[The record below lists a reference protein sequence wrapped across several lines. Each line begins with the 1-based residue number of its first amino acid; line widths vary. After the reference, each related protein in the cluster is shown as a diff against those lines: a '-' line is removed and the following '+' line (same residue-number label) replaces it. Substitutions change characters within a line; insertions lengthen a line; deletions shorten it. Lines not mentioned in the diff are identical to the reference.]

1 MKGIVFRAFE
11 SFVEARFPNGLA
23 DDMLTLET
31 LESGG
36 AYTTVGYY
44 PHTEFLAIAIHVA
57 ETTKTPINQL
67 VKDFGQAL
75 FYDLAGAHPDMIKT
89 YNSPIGLL
97 AVIESVIHR
106 DVRKLYTSTEL
117 PRFDVTERDGDR
129 GLTMKYSSSR
139 PFADLAEGLIW
150 GCLDF
155 YRVKEI
161 SSVIRHD
168 VASDGTHSVFKVET
182 QNELKPSTLRH

>member
-1 MKGIVFRAFE
+1 MKGMVFRAFE
-11 SFVEARFPNGLA
+11 SFVEASFPNGLA
-23 DDMLTLET
+23 DDMLSLDT

-44 PHTEFLAIAIHVA
+44 PHTEFLAMVIHVA
-57 ETTKTPINQL
+57 ETTKTPINHL
-67 VKDFGQAL
+67 VKNFGQAL
-75 FYDLAGAHPDMIKT
+75 FYDLAGAHPEMIRT
-89 YNSPIGLL
+89 YDSPIGLL
-97 AVIESVIHR
+97 SVIESVIHR

-117 PRFDVTERDGDR
+117 PRFDITEREGDR
-129 GLTMKYSSSR
+129 WITMEYSSSR

-161 SSVIRHD
+161 SSVMRHD
-168 VASDGTHSVFKVET
+168 VTADGTHSVFKVET
-182 QNELKPSTLRH
+182 HDESKQPTL

>member
-1 MKGIVFRAFE
+1 MKGMVFRAFE
-11 SFVEARFPNGLA
+11 GFVETRWPNGLA
-23 DDMLTLET
+23 DDMLSLDTLG
-31 LESGG
+31 SGG

-44 PHTEFLAIAIHVA
+44 PHTEFLAMVIHVA
-57 ETTKTPINQL
+57 ETTQTPINQL

-75 FYDLAGAHPDMIKT
+75 FYDLAGAHPEMVKT
-89 YNSPIGLL
+89 YDNPIDLL
-97 AVIESVIHR
+97 SVIESVIHR

-117 PRFDVTERDGDR
+117 PRFDITEREGNR
-129 GLTMKYSSSR
+129 RITMEYSSGR

-161 SSVIRHD
+161 SSVMRHD
-168 VASDGTHSVFKVET
+168 VAADGTHSVFKVET
-182 QNELKPSTLRH
+182 QNEPKQSTL